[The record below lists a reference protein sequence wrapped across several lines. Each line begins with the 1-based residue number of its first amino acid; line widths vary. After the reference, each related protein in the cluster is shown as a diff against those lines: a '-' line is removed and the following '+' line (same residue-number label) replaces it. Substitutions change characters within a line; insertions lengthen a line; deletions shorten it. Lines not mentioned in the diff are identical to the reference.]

1 MYIEYYIIE
10 NLLINYIIISTTT
23 MLTKTINTK
32 KRMFTG
38 ALIGTIYSILYLYPS
53 FIIMFSLPLKIL
65 IIILITLISFRYK
78 NKKEYIKI
86 LTVFYL
92 VNIFLS
98 GSTYFIIYFTGISHI
113 RISFI
118 IVCVYVSCKLL
129 IYTYKD
135 IKTLQYL
142 KEINKSIE
150 ITLCGR
156 QIKCSA
162 LIDSGNLLKDPT
174 TNNEVILVKPD
185 IFNNMFK
192 DEIIEIDY
200 SKINSENIYDEI
212 EKFDSNMKLKVR
224 LIPYRHAKSEDTQII
239 IGFKCDYV
247 EIDNKKITNIVI
259 AISDFD
265 NQDYDAILSPVILAD
280 I

>member
-1 MYIEYYIIE
+1 M
-10 NLLINYIIISTTT
+10 N
-23 MLTKTINTK
+23 
-32 KRMFTG
+32 
-38 ALIGTIYSILYLYPS
+38 
-53 FIIMFSLPLKIL
+53 
-65 IIILITLISFRYK
+65 
-78 NKKEYIKI
+78 
-86 LTVFYL
+86 V
-92 VNIFLS
+92 FLS
-98 GSTYFIIYFTGISHI
+98 GSTYFIIYFTGISHV

-118 IVCVYVSCKLL
+118 IVCVYMSCKLL

-156 QIKCSA
+156 KIKCSA
-162 LIDSGNLLKDPT
+162 LIDSGNLLKDPI
-174 TNNEVILVKPD
+174 TNNEVILIKPD

-192 DEIIEIDY
+192 DKIIEIEY
-200 SKINSENIYDEI
+200 EKINLDNVYDQI
-212 EKFDSNMKLKVR
+212 EKLDSNIKSKVR
-224 LIPYRHAKSEDTQII
+224 LIPYRHAKSENTQII

-247 EIDNKKITNIVI
+247 EIDNNKITNIVI

-265 NQDYDAILSPVILAD
+265 NQDYDAILSPVILGD